1 MKDAVALLNSVR
13 RRAVWRLAAVRGL
26 WVGLTLIVLCFYLD
40 AVMQLGSPVRL
51 GLNLAAIAATV
62 AVVLLTQWR
71 LNRTVA
77 RDKMLARLVE
87 SEHPEMGNDLTN
99 AIDFEG
105 RLDER
110 GVGGAS
116 PGLMRK
122 GIERAAESFDR
133 LEALESLEPPTLR
146 QEYYVLAGVLTVW
159 VVSMI
164 VFSGWVFTE
173 LPRFLSPFADHPP
186 YSVTQLIVDPA
197 GAVVDYGKSLTV
209 KVTTRG
215 RTPKDV
221 SLLVRN
227 PSDGGV
233 SKVPMFKSQ
242 DGGYFQTIEDIRS
255 DLVYWAGIERGR
267 SKYYPISLCK
277 TPRIESV
284 HVHYRY
290 PAYSRLQERNVTLS
304 EGDSTL
310 KAYKGTEVT
319 MNVSSNRPLSGGAIS
334 VGNRSY
340 TCTGQPDNTAQ
351 VVFPLID
358 EGDFSLTVTDTEG
371 NVSTSPFKGKAA
383 IIPDNKPMV
392 SIVSPAVQ
400 SLAIPTA
407 RIPILIEAQDDLGVS
422 DVSIFRSLNESDD
435 ARKHLMQQGNAG
447 IFVNVAET
455 LDLADLGVRP
465 GDVIDFYATA
475 TDSLPESP
483 QTVSSEPYKLQIICE
498 DEYAQ
503 MMRNEM
509 TAKDLRLKY
518 DNIISQIDQIVAAQ
532 EQLERETQALQESLA
547 QAGDTP
553 LSQAAQEKLQ
563 DLEKR
568 QDELAQKAESL
579 AEKLAEES
587 KNPPAFD
594 IEKDYKQFLA
604 DFSKN
609 MDTAEGHMAS
619 SAQEMK
625 DGSQPGAKSSPHVAN
640 AVDEQKKALEALGAQ
655 TKEMKDKIQQANRE
669 IEQVMKL
676 MADVETFK
684 MLYME
689 QKHLTRETKS
699 FSEVQADDLESRV
712 RLKELAERETSV
724 QKGLDTLKKQFR
736 EHGEEIKE
744 AYPKVADD
752 ARKIA
757 GEIEERR
764 IVDLMQTGA
773 GFLNRGNGVEGYPN
787 VAEALK
793 QMAAMISFCESAGGK
808 GCKNCEFRL
817 KIQMMLNPGDT
828 MNQLAQ
834 GLGMGMGMGQG
845 MGLGMTGAFGRGASG
860 YGGGQSNID
869 VFGNDTFGR
878 DMLKESS
885 TIPGAEKAQAQAVNM
900 PSRHELSGNIEELTP
915 QSKQDNESNVA
926 GDSRMMAEYRQLIEA
941 YFRRLAEDN
950 AGAGPKPART
960 STQEK

>member
-1 MKDAVALLNSVR
+1 MMNPAIEAQVSVKDAVALLTGVR
-13 RRAVWRLAAVRGL
+13 RRAVWRLALVRGL
-26 WVGLTLIVLCFYLD
+26 WVGLTLVVLCFYLD
-40 AVMQLGSPVRL
+40 AVMPLGSRTRL
-51 GLNLAAIAATV
+51 GLNLAAIAATL
-62 AVVLLTQWR
+62 AVVAMTQWR
-71 LNRTVA
+71 LNRSVA

-99 AIDFEG
+99 AIDFEH

-116 PGLMRK
+116 PALMRK
-122 GIERAAESFDR
+122 GIARAVQSFDH
-133 LEALESLEPPTLR
+133 LEALESLKPPTLR
-146 QEYYVLAGVLTVW
+146 QEYYILAGVLAVW

-164 VFSGWVFTE
+164 VFSGWMFTE
-173 LPRFLSPFADHPP
+173 LPRFLSPYADHPP
-186 YSVTQLIVDPA
+186 YSATQLIVDPA
-197 GAVVDYGKSLTV
+197 GAVVDYGKALTV

-221 SLLVRN
+221 SLLVKN
-227 PSDGGV
+227 PSDGEA
-233 SKVPMFKSQ
+233 SKIAMFRSQ
-242 DGGYFQTIEDIRS
+242 DGSYFQTIEDIRS

-267 SKYYPISLCK
+267 SKYYRVSLCK

-284 HVHYRY
+284 RVHYRY
-290 PAYSRLQERNVTLS
+290 PAYSRLQERNVTFS

-319 MNVSSNRPLSGGAIS
+319 MNVTSNRPLGGGAITI
-334 VGNRSY
+334 GNQSY
-340 TCTGQPDNTAQ
+340 TCTGQPDDTAQ
-351 VVFPLID
+351 VVFPLVD
-358 EGDFSLTVTDTEG
+358 QGDFSLTVTDTEG
-371 NVSTSPFKGKAA
+371 NVSTDPFKGKVT
-383 IIPDNKPMV
+383 IVPDNKPMI

-407 RIPILIEAQDDLGVS
+407 KIPIVVEAQDDLGIS
-422 DVSIFRSLNESDD
+422 DVSIFRSFNESDD
-435 ARKHLMQQGNAG
+435 ARKHLMQQGGGG
-447 IFVNVAET
+447 IFVNVMDT

-483 QTVSSEPYKLQIICE
+483 QTISSEPYKLQIISE
-498 DEYAQ
+498 EEYAE

-518 DNIISQIDQIVAAQ
+518 DNIISQMDQLVAAQ
-532 EQLERETQALQESLA
+532 EQLTRETQALQESLA
-547 QAGDTP
+547 KAGAAP
-553 LSQAAQEKLQ
+553 LSQASQEKLQ

-568 QDELAQKAESL
+568 QEELAKKAQSL

-604 DFSKN
+604 DFSTS
-609 MDTAEGHMAS
+609 MTTAEGHMS
-619 SAQEMK
+619 NSAQEMK
-625 DGSQPGAKSSPHVAN
+625 DGSQAGAKSSTHIAN
-640 AVDEQKKALEALGAQ
+640 AVEEQKKALEALGAQ
-655 TKEMKDKIQQANRE
+655 TQEMKDKIQQANRE

-676 MADVETFK
+676 MADVENFK

-699 FSEVQADDLESRV
+699 FSEVEAEDLETRV
-712 RLKELAERETSV
+712 RLKELAERESSIR
-724 QKGLDTLKKQFR
+724 KGLDTLKKQFR

-757 GEIEERR
+757 DEIDERR

-793 QMAAMISFCESAGGK
+793 QMAAMISFCESTGGK

-834 GLGMGMGMGQG
+834 GLGMGMGQG
-845 MGLGMTGAFGRGASG
+845 MGMGLTGAFGRGAAG
-860 YGGGQSNID
+860 YGGGQSSIS

-878 DMLKESS
+878 DMLKESI
-885 TIPGAEKAQAQAVNM
+885 TVPGSEKAEAQAINV
-900 PSRHELSGNIEELTP
+900 PTRHDLSGNIDELTP

-941 YFRRLAEDN
+941 YFRRLAED
-950 AGAGPKPART
+950 K
-960 STQEK
+960 

>member
-1 MKDAVALLNSVR
+1 MVNPAIEAQVSVKDAVALLNGVR
-13 RRAVWRLAAVRGL
+13 RRAVWQLAVVRGL
-26 WVGLTLIVLCFYLD
+26 WVALTLIALCFYLD
-40 AVMQLGSPVRL
+40 AVLQLGSRMRL
-51 GLNLAAIAATV
+51 GLNLLAIAATV
-62 AVVLLTQWR
+62 ATVALTQWR

-87 SEHPEMGNDLTN
+87 SEHPEIGNDLTN

-105 RLDER
+105 RLDKH

-122 GIERAAESFDR
+122 GIERAAQSFDR
-133 LEALESLEPPTLR
+133 LEELESLKPPTLR
-146 QEYYVLAGVLTVW
+146 QEYYILSGVLAVW

-164 VFSGWVFTE
+164 VFSGWMFAE
-173 LPRFLSPFADHPP
+173 MPRFLSPFADHPP
-186 YSVTQLIVDPA
+186 YSATQLIVDPA

-215 RTPKDV
+215 RTPKDI
-221 SLLVRN
+221 SLLVKN
-227 PSDGGV
+227 PGEGQV
-233 SKVPMFKSQ
+233 NKVPMFKSQ
-242 DGGYFQTIEDIRS
+242 DGSYFQTIEDIRS

-267 SKYYPISLCK
+267 SKYYQVSLCK

-284 HVHYRY
+284 RVHYRY
-290 PAYSRLQERNVTLS
+290 PAYSRLQERNTTLS
-304 EGDSTL
+304 EGDNTL

-319 MNVSSNRPLSGGAIS
+319 MNVSSNRPLSGGAINI
-334 VGNRSY
+334 GNRSY
-340 TCTGQPDNTAQ
+340 ACTGQPDNTAQ
-351 VVFPLID
+351 VTFPLID
-358 EGDFSLTVTDTEG
+358 QGDFSLTVTDTEG

-383 IIPDNKPMV
+383 IVPDNKPMI
-392 SIVSPAVQ
+392 SIVSPAAQ

-407 RIPILIEAQDDLGVS
+407 KIPIVVEAQDDLGIS
-422 DVSIFRSLNESDD
+422 DVSLFRSLNESDD
-435 ARKHLMQQGNAG
+435 ARKHLIQQGNAG
-447 IFVNVAET
+447 IFVNVADT

-483 QTVSSEPYKLQIICE
+483 QTISSEPYKLQIISE
-498 DEYAQ
+498 EEYAE

-518 DNIISQIDQIVAAQ
+518 DNIISQMDQLVAAQ
-532 EQLERETQALQESLA
+532 EQLARETEALQESLA
-547 QAGDTP
+547 KAGEAP
-553 LSQAAQEKLQ
+553 LSQASQEKLQ

-568 QDELAQKAESL
+568 QDELAKKAESL
-579 AEKLAEES
+579 AQKLAEES
-587 KNPPAFD
+587 KSAPVFD

-609 MDTAEGHMAS
+609 METAEGHMAN

-625 DGSQPGAKSSPHVAN
+625 NGSQPGAKSSPHVAN

-655 TKEMKDKIQQANRE
+655 TKEMKDKIQQANKE

-684 MLYME
+684 MLYTE
-689 QKHLTRETKS
+689 QKGLTRETKT
-699 FSEVQADDLESRV
+699 FSEVEAQDLETRV

-724 QKGLDTLKKQFR
+724 HKGLDTLKKQFR

-744 AYPKVADD
+744 AYPKVAGD
-752 ARKIA
+752 AQKIA
-757 GEIEERR
+757 DEIEQRR

-773 GFLNRGNGVEGYPN
+773 GALNRGSGVEGYPN

-793 QMAAMISFCESAGGK
+793 QMAAMISFCEGAGGK

-817 KIQMMLNPGDT
+817 KIQMNLNPGNT

-834 GLGMGMGMGQG
+834 NLSMGSGAGQGMGMGMS
-845 MGLGMTGAFGRGASG
+845 GAFGRGASG

-885 TIPGAEKAQAQAVNM
+885 TIPGTEKKEAQAVNM
-900 PSRHELSGNIEELTP
+900 PTRHDLSGNIEELTP
-915 QSKQDNESNVA
+915 QSKQDKESNVT

-941 YFRRLAEDN
+941 YFRRLAED
-950 AGAGPKPART
+950 K
-960 STQEK
+960 